1 MEWMSA
7 GSDYLSDRAFSEGF
21 MSPLSNFF
29 KEKLTEFGKAGA
41 KITGFF
47 FCFCFFFI
55 QRICAR
61 GSALPHLPYALI
73 VLLLQAHGPVI
84 EACVRA
90 VVHAEDNW
98 AAQDHPRRT
107 TTHHGAKQGL
117 ASGQG

>member
-47 FCFCFFFI
+47 FCFCFFLYKGFVPEA
-55 QRICAR
+55 QRCLT
-61 GSALPHLPYALI
+61 SHTP
-73 VLLLQAHGPVI
+73 
-84 EACVRA
+84 
-90 VVHAEDNW
+90 
-98 AAQDHPRRT
+98 
-107 TTHHGAKQGL
+107 
-117 ASGQG
+117 S